1 MINTVDHK
9 FNSMII
15 LFNCHQQHHHYHAND
30 HNQKGEEFPEGN
42 LFNFMIILF
51 NCHQFN

>member
-15 LFNCHQQHHHYHAND
+15 LFNCHQQH
-30 HNQKGEEFPEGN
+30 QMMITKKVTGCEEFPEGN